1 MKVQE
6 PNSAADAR
14 EAPAGTLTAPVSDTS
29 EDGHQLQEARI
40 AFRNR
45 RRLARRSRTQ
55 SGGGRGVLT
64 QAPEIAAQIV
74 IDAVGGNRVSVNGA
88 ARLIPESRLQTE
100 RRASH
105 HFGVTAWRLFMSNA
119 IIPFKFENSD
129 IRVIDREDGP
139 WFVLADICRVLEIG
153 NASQAAGRLDEDEQN
168 TVCLTDGIRGNPNF
182 TIVSESGFYNLVMR
196 SDKPQAKPFRKWVTS
211 VVLPAIRKTGS
222 YSAHAL
228 TPGEQLLA
236 SVQLSVDLER
246 RTAAIEARQ
255 ETISSQTTAVAQDV
269 QEIKETLASFEP
281 GEERLYT
288 VAHYFSLWGWELPN
302 NTLSQLGKHA
312 SRLCRERD
320 ITREFVSNK
329 QHGKVYLYPAHIVGE
344 VYDEFCE
351 LVSRSGFKDGEQLG
365 LKSR

>member
-1 MKVQE
+1 M
-6 PNSAADAR
+6 
-14 EAPAGTLTAPVSDTS
+14 
-29 EDGHQLQEARI
+29 
-40 AFRNR
+40 
-45 RRLARRSRTQ
+45 
-55 SGGGRGVLT
+55 
-64 QAPEIAAQIV
+64 
-74 IDAVGGNRVSVNGA
+74 
-88 ARLIPESRLQTE
+88 
-100 RRASH
+100 
-105 HFGVTAWRLFMSNA
+105 
-119 IIPFKFENSD
+119 
-129 IRVIDREDGP
+129 
-139 WFVLADICRVLEIG
+139 
-153 NASQAAGRLDEDEQN
+153 
-168 TVCLTDGIRGNPNF
+168 
-182 TIVSESGFYNLVMR
+182 
-196 SDKPQAKPFRKWVTS
+196 
-211 VVLPAIRKTGS
+211 
-222 YSAHAL
+222 

-351 LVSRSGFKDGEQLG
+351 LVSRSGFKDGEHLG